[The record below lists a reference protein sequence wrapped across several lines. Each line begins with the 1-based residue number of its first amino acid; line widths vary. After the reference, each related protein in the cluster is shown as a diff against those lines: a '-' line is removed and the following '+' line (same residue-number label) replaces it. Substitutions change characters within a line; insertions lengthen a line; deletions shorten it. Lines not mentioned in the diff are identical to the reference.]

1 TSLTSIYGDE
11 TKWEIP
17 YHLRGSQPP
26 LLPPAHLRRR
36 LLPLTRRKLMG
47 VDMLPID
54 PRFLVFFLNPVHYFP
69 SQAMFTF
76 LTPLNQSRNEAVMFL
91 SFITP
96 FSGSKGTN
104 EARNYRNGSHNSLTP
119 PKDAKKEKGTNA
131 RVGEPKPNM
140 ETRLRNAVSKLF
152 KLLMPT
158 EKYTTGVKNMVLE
171 TLSSA
176 KIEGFVDGFRGE
188 TKAARTEKTVDK

>member
-1 TSLTSIYGDE
+1 
-11 TKWEIP
+11 
-17 YHLRGSQPP
+17 
-26 LLPPAHLRRR
+26 
-36 LLPLTRRKLMG
+36 
-47 VDMLPID
+47 
-54 PRFLVFFLNPVHYFP
+54 
-69 SQAMFTF
+69 
-76 LTPLNQSRNEAVMFL
+76 MFL

-119 PKDAKKEKGTNA
+119 PKDAIHKERDDAVTAKHYRHLENFKRRERALMAELGSLSMALTLQ
-131 RVGEPKPNM
+131 KPNM

-188 TKAARTEKTVDK
+188 TKAASTEKTVDK

>member
-1 TSLTSIYGDE
+1 
-11 TKWEIP
+11 
-17 YHLRGSQPP
+17 
-26 LLPPAHLRRR
+26 
-36 LLPLTRRKLMG
+36 MG
-47 VDMLPID
+47 VDMLLID
-54 PRFLVFFLNPVHYFP
+54 PRQSSSTSL
-69 SQAMFTF
+69 SMFTV
-76 LTPLNQSRNEAVMFL
+76 LTPLNQIRNEAGSLRSQFQSVMFL

-119 PKDAKKEKGTNA
+119 PKDASKRLPLSTKREMMLSLPRHYRHLENFKRRERALMAELGSLFM
-131 RVGEPKPNM
+131 KPNM

-171 TLSSA
+171 TLSSV

-188 TKAARTEKTVDK
+188 TKAASTEKTVDK

>member
-1 TSLTSIYGDE
+1 MTL
-11 TKWEIP
+11 
-17 YHLRGSQPP
+17 Q
-26 LLPPAHLRRR
+26 
-36 LLPLTRRKLMG
+36 
-47 VDMLPID
+47 
-54 PRFLVFFLNPVHYFP
+54 
-69 SQAMFTF
+69 
-76 LTPLNQSRNEAVMFL
+76 
-91 SFITP
+91 
-96 FSGSKGTN
+96 
-104 EARNYRNGSHNSLTP
+104 
-119 PKDAKKEKGTNA
+119 
-131 RVGEPKPNM
+131 KPNM